1 MAKRNFI
8 KAAFLMP
15 ANLLGLIAAGVGAAV
30 SGEPTVALTA
40 LGVEALYLGLM
51 SNAAVFRRAVRA
63 NVQAQRDPGR
73 ELAHALDELSPS
85 QKEHYL
91 ALRELRDKILANH
104 QKLPGG
110 RVLAAASEQRVD
122 ALLSSF
128 VRLLSTLNHY
138 RKYLSAADRKG
149 VESELAELEADAAQE
164 SNPRVKDVKQKR
176 VEILRKR
183 VERFRQAEESRE
195 VVSHQLAGIEDLLK
209 LTHEQSITIRDPE
222 SLSRQLDA
230 LAAEAETTEESV
242 REMER
247 FLEFGEEP
255 GQSLPM
261 DERVH

>member
-1 MAKRNFI
+1 MAKVNFI

-15 ANLLGLIAAGVGAAV
+15 ANLLGLLAAGVGAAV

-63 NVQAQRDPGR
+63 NVQAQREPDR

-91 ALRELRDKILANH
+91 ALKELRDKILANH

-110 RVLAAASEQRVD
+110 RVLAASSEQRVD

-138 RKYLSAADRKG
+138 RKYLSATDRKG
-149 VESELAELEADAAQE
+149 VEGELAELEADAAQE
-164 SNPRVKDVKQKR
+164 TNPRVKDVKQKR

-209 LTHEQSITIRDPE
+209 LTHEQSISIRDPE
-222 SLSRQLDA
+222 SLGRQLDA

-247 FLEFGEEP
+247 FMEFSEETGP
-255 GQSLPM
+255 HLPTG
-261 DERVH
+261 ERVR